1 MGANMSK
8 SLGLLILGGLAVIGG
23 AIFAALL
30 IRNKLAAERN
40 IDFDDFDDFDLID
53 DEEFEQ
59 FLGEG
64 GTITVEVPE
73 EEAE

>member
-1 MGANMSK
+1 MSK
-8 SLGLLILGGLAVIGG
+8 GIGLLILGGLAVIGG

-30 IRNKLAAERN
+30 IKNKLAAERN

-59 FLGEG
+59 FPDDVSVEG
-64 GTITVEVPE
+64 IIA
-73 EEAE
+73 EAE